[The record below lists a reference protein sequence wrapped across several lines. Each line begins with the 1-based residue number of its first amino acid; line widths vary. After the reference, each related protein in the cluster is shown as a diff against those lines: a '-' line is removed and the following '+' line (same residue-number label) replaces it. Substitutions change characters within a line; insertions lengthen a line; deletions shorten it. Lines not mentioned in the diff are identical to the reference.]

1 MLRRV
6 LLSTGAVL
14 CLAAPAVATA
24 APELTTTQRLNDKRF
39 VVSGP
44 RAYDIGTEAGRYPAM
59 GFHTRGE
66 MGGIWSPPIKLLDG
80 IWFGLDGQWI
90 GTAPGSF
97 TSGWGY
103 AKMRPPDTA
112 GLKIERTD
120 FVPDARRGVLIG
132 LKLTNPGQRRTVR
145 LMADAHSELMFS
157 YPWGETKPFNQ
168 LDFNLPDSA
177 AFEDGALVFTEQGTP
192 PAANAEPH
200 DWAAVVGTTATPV
213 AHDTGAAF
221 RGPQGDVICPPSGP
235 NPENALPPVPCDD
248 TAYGKGVG
256 GQLDYE
262 VTVPAR
268 GSTTVWFA
276 VAGSET
282 GSTEAKA
289 TMARMLADPE
299 GELRAKIAQ
308 RVALS
313 RHTRLSLPGDPKLAQ
328 AVDWGKQN
336 LADLT
341 LAPRDLDIRETNAG
355 VNYPPAEAHIARLRF
370 YGAGFPDYPW
380 LFAVDGEYTAFAAVT
395 MGQFGPI
402 EDHLR
407 ALKTVSQ
414 VINGDSGK
422 VIHETVN
429 DGSVFFGALA
439 DAGNTDET
447 AKFPSTVA
455 LVWRWTGDNAFLD
468 EMYGF
473 AKSNM
478 EFIVNHLDADGD
490 GWPEGLGNVERNGM
504 GVEKLDNTVYT
515 IRGLSDLADMAEAKG
530 DTATRTWAEDHLKM
544 LESRFEQAWY
554 MPNVPGYADSLDDP
568 ANPANDNTQIY
579 QRHWIGVTPTEVE
592 LNDRGTPLPGL
603 APPDRA
609 DAVLNVHE
617 TRCYG
622 DASGMFHTG
631 KPGCDNAPDS
641 PTELHA
647 FTIGTSI
654 IAVGEGNYGRMGNK
668 QQARWTKANA
678 DQIVPGVEQ
687 PGAMP
692 EIASPSAIPEELGLV
707 INRPFPER
715 PSVMQAWGSYGTV
728 YPVVHQQLGIAPDMG
743 RGRLS
748 VVAQPPSSA
757 PIAGDAIRVGGGTVS
772 VSARQTGKTWTTTV
786 DPRVTASLRIG
797 AVVPAGATVR
807 EVQLDGRSVAFDT
820 RLSHRGLEVTVP
832 ASSARAHTVTVTIR

>member
-1 MLRRV
+1 M
-6 LLSTGAVL
+6 TGRPSS
-14 CLAAPAVATA
+14 AP
-24 APELTTTQRLNDKRF
+24 
-39 VVSGP
+39 
-44 RAYDIGTEAGRYPAM
+44 
-59 GFHTRGE
+59 
-66 MGGIWSPPIKLLDG
+66 
-80 IWFGLDGQWI
+80 
-90 GTAPGSF
+90 
-97 TSGWGY
+97 
-103 AKMRPPDTA
+103 
-112 GLKIERTD
+112 
-120 FVPDARRGVLIG
+120 
-132 LKLTNPGQRRTVR
+132 
-145 LMADAHSELMFS
+145 
-157 YPWGETKPFNQ
+157 
-168 LDFNLPDSA
+168 
-177 AFEDGALVFTEQGTP
+177 
-192 PAANAEPH
+192 
-200 DWAAVVGTTATPV
+200 TATPV

-256 GQLDYE
+256 GQLDYD

-282 GSTEAKA
+282 GPAEAKA
-289 TMARMLADPE
+289 TMASMLADPQR
-299 GELRAKIAQ
+299 ELKAKIAR

-355 VNYPPAEAHIARLRF
+355 VNYPPPEAHIARLRF

-455 LVWRWTGDNAFLD
+455 LVWRWTGDNAFLN

-504 GVEKLDNTVYT
+504 GVEKLDNSVYT
-515 IRGLSDLADMAEAKG
+515 IRGLSDLADMADFKG

-554 MPNVPGYADSLDDP
+554 MPGVPGYADSLDDP

-579 QRHWIGVTPTEVE
+579 QRHWIGVTPAEVE
-592 LNDRGTPLPGL
+592 LNDHGTPLPGL
-603 APPDRA
+603 APPDHA
-609 DAVLNVHE
+609 DAVLNLHE

-654 IAVGEGNYGRMGNK
+654 IAVGEGNYGRLGNK

-692 EIASPSAIPEELGLV
+692 EIASPSAIPEELGDV

-772 VSARQTGKTWTTTV
+772 VSARHTGKTWTTTV
-786 DPRVTASLRIG
+786 DAARHGEPADRRRRAGRRHRARGPARRARRGVRHAPQPPRPRGHGPGDRGERPHGHGHHPLTGRGRARPRAAAGPVAPRCPPRRAWRRGRAGVREPVGTAGPRS
-797 AVVPAGATVR
+797 PSATVGAGLR
-807 EVQLDGRSVAFDT
+807 SGTETAKRRAGRA
-820 RLSHRGLEVTVP
+820 L
-832 ASSARAHTVTVTIR
+832 HTDSPRRSRPLP